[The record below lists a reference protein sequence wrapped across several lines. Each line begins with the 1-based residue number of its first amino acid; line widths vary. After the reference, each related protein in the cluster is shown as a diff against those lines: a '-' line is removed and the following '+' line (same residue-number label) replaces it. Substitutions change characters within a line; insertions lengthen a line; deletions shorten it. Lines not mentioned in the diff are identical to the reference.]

1 MFLLGWCALWHA
13 AFAASRSRYSHV
25 LTDVRD
31 ADGEYIGTKAAYSPV
46 TLPWQAKVFEK
57 VLGLDKSN
65 NDKGDLV
72 KDFQRQSNWQSLL
85 ISSFDVIKRF
95 SAPLVLWAKR
105 HKALFA
111 FGCKASIYSMFGL
124 LILRK
129 ISNWY
134 KGMAEFEL
142 LLDHTDYE
150 YQTYGFIL
158 NDVSG
163 SIISSINQSVV
174 HEYKYSYLYRKLIDA
189 MDTPCFPQMM
199 SDYSIQTGREVAVLI
214 NELDM
219 RIRGRRKFG
228 MSIDGHPFSS
238 SMIKPHDESLSNST
252 YFSLDERLVLYT
264 LQRGVSLLL
273 ARQADACL
281 RLARIQVLTAVNTC
295 EDLITLWKSR
305 VASKSQTLR
314 LPLPKF
320 IISLFSQ
327 GTRMIHKRGLHQAI
341 TRMSNHPPPS
351 DAWIPREVS
360 RTKHNYTYINETETP
375 SAFTNDDSQ
384 IDFML
389 AGSDGSIGDIVKDL
403 NAREKLILLEEMQ
416 RGLYETA
423 GQIQKHLDSLNGI
436 RDLLLENDQI
446 NTPNYELAWNSL
458 DEWVAQASVMCS
470 NSLSLILIQ
479 SKSDTSKKDRM
490 RSMQSHAN
498 SYNSF
503 SSANNSSESVD
514 SKIKSR
520 SHYMKVRA
528 GFSTLNLEM
537 KDHHNAG
544 VNHHNIMPYACS
556 NETLVFLCNMAMS
569 NDSAGY
575 QGGGSIKLKEFVL
588 PVEIGEVIEK
598 SMVRSDGFALAV
610 ESSGDEVIAS
620 RPWES
625 LQLPYIGKYGNDNLW
640 ARELNYA
647 HHHTHSWLTKS
658 THHTLVQLLN
668 TNDLRQD
675 ASGNRFGSAVLVSF
689 MNLSDISWCKG
700 CSYSTRWVFE
710 TVPFYSEDLN
720 DVNSYNLTSKYVT
733 KVSVTLDVKGPPS
746 MYYSFISNRITSE
759 LKLFVEHWKRN
770 ALNILVD
777 GARFYERQK
786 QLPLGELDL
795 LESIGRNTSEV
806 QNIYDRSLRT
816 AEDSMRPTKVD
827 SGYVEVDLSSSSSR
841 GNSYHKATDY
851 VGKSIDNRVYIEN
864 SYTGRDTDVSDVV
877 PQSLAAGIN
886 KLRGQWRLSELVLR
900 DISKAPDKFTLH
912 LEDIGLKKKSRRG
925 LLRTLRLRFMLRTVF
940 WSSAFGLGVE
950 AAKRSNDIG
959 SSVDVVFKNVMD
971 FVNRRITTPAL
982 SIVEDVI
989 FNRRVSL
996 TDKEALKDAKRSLQA
1011 MLNDFLTQHRPK
1023 LTETERKNFVSKMD
1037 MTPISQEYELELR
1050 RPIQNLLSGR
1060 IARLVLIQLQ
1070 FVKKELLV
1078 AMQAIDELFNANQV
1092 NLQLLAV
1099 TPAILSVFLLH
1110 SFSKTLLA
1118 AVKSSSRGRF
1128 IESSTSVQRD
1138 LRLGIRECERLF
1150 SMSSGFRHGNGELTA
1165 EEMGKLFSILF
1176 RLHHI
1181 LVLNSSHFDD
1191 LSLSHLQED
1200 MRDIAKYGLTVN
1212 QRLAMIERVTRSYPF
1227 LQATR
1232 KLLVFS

>member
-1 MFLLGWCALWHA
+1 MLALLLACVLCSA
-13 AFAASRSRYSHV
+13 ASAASRSRYSHV
-25 LTDVRD
+25 LMDVRD
-31 ADGEYIGTKAAYSPV
+31 ADGEYIRTKEAYTSV
-46 TLPWQAKVFEK
+46 TLPWQAKMFEK
-57 VLGLDKSN
+57 VLGLDRSN
-65 NDKGDLV
+65 SESRDAV
-72 KDFQRQSNWQSLL
+72 KEIRRQSNWQSLW
-85 ISSFDVIKRF
+85 ISTFEVMKRF
-95 SAPLVLWAKR
+95 AAPLAVWANR

-111 FGCKASIYSMFGL
+111 FGCKTSVYTVFGL

-142 LLDHTDYE
+142 LLDNTDYE

-163 SIISSINQSVV
+163 SIISSINQSAVN
-174 HEYKYSYLYRKLIDA
+174 EYKYSYLYRKLIDSL
-189 MDTPCFPQMM
+189 DTPCFPQMM

-228 MSIDGHPFSS
+228 MSIDSRPYPSS
-238 SMIKPHDESLSNST
+238 LMKYSDENLSNST
-252 YFSLDERLVLYT
+252 YFSSDERLLLYS

-281 RLARIQVLTAVNTC
+281 RLARIQVLTAANTC
-295 EDLITLWKSR
+295 EDLITMWKSR

-320 IISLFSQ
+320 VISLFSQ
-327 GTRMIHKRGLHQAI
+327 GTRMIHKRGLHQAL
-341 TRMSNHPPPS
+341 TRISNHIPPK
-351 DAWIPREVS
+351 DTWREFD
-360 RTKHNYTYINETETP
+360 RNIHNYTNINETEIRST
-375 SAFTNDDSQ
+375 SVKLTNDDRLPGA
-384 IDFML
+384 D
-389 AGSDGSIGDIVKDL
+389 DSIGDIVKDL

-436 RDLLLENDQI
+436 RDLLLENDLIYSQ
-446 NTPNYELAWNSL
+446 NYELAWNLL

-479 SKSDTSKKDRM
+479 SKSDTSKKDRI
-490 RSMQSHAN
+490 RSIQSHGN
-498 SYNSF
+498 SHISF
-503 SSANNSSESVD
+503 TNVNNATD
-514 SKIKSR
+514 SIETKIKNR
-520 SHYMKVRA
+520 SNYMKVRA
-528 GFSTLNLEM
+528 GFSTIDLEI
-537 KDHHNAG
+537 KEHHSVSA
-544 VNHHNIMPYACS
+544 NHHNILPYACS
-556 NETLVFLCNMAMS
+556 NETLIFLYNMAMS

-575 QGGGSIKLKEFVL
+575 QGGGSVKLKEFVL

-625 LQLPYIGKYGNDNLW
+625 LQLSYSDKFINEKLW

-647 HHHTHSWLTKS
+647 HHHSHSWLTKS

-668 TNDLRQD
+668 TNDLQHD
-675 ASGNRFGSAVLVSF
+675 SSGKSYGSAVLVSF

-710 TVPFYSEDLN
+710 TIPFDSEDFH
-720 DVNSYNLTSKYVT
+720 DENSYINRTSKYVT

-746 MYYSFISNRITSE
+746 MYYSIISSRITSE
-759 LKLFVEHWKRN
+759 LKLFIEHWKRN

-795 LESIGRNTSEV
+795 LESIGRNVSEG
-806 QNIYDRSLRT
+806 QNVYDRSLRNT
-816 AEDSMRPTKVD
+816 GDSILPEKINANFL
-827 SGYVEVDLSSSSSR
+827 EVDYSLSR
-841 GNSYHKATDY
+841 NSYENMGRMAENHVSND
-851 VGKSIDNRVYIEN
+851 DNHGYSN
-864 SYTGRDTDVSDVV
+864 KDTDM

-925 LLRTLRLRFMLRTVF
+925 ILRTLRLRLMLRTIF

-959 SSVDVVFKNVMD
+959 SSVDVIFKNVMD

-989 FNRRVSL
+989 FNRRVTL
-996 TDKEALKDAKRSLQA
+996 TDKDALKDAKRSLQA

-1023 LTETERKNFVSKMD
+1023 LTEMERKIVVSKMD